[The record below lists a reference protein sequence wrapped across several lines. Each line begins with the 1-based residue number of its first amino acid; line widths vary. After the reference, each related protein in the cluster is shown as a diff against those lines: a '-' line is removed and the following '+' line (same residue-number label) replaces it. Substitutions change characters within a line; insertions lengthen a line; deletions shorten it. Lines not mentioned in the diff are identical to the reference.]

1 MDPISAIAIATTA
14 FNTIKKGFQVGRDVE
29 KMTKDLSRWM
39 GAIQDVKDGH
49 NNKKKGKNF
58 GSVEEESLETFA
70 ALKKAQQMEE
80 ELRSFVNMN
89 YGPNAWNEVL
99 RIQANIRKKK
109 KEAEELR
116 KRRMA
121 QLQENIV
128 IIGLVVVFLAL
139 TGYAAYMILNAVP
152 K

>member
-14 FNTIKKGFQVGRDVE
+14 FNAIKKGVSVGRDVE
-29 KMTKDLSRWM
+29 SMSKDLGRWM
-39 GAIQDVKDGH
+39 GAIQDVKEGH
-49 NNKKKGKNF
+49 NNKKGRNF

-70 ALKKAQQMEE
+70 ALKKAQQMED
-80 ELRSFVNMN
+80 ELRTFVNIN
-89 YGPNAWNEVL
+89 HGPNAWNEVL

-109 KEAEELR
+109 QEAVELR

-128 IIGLVVVFLAL
+128 IISLVVVFLAL

>member
-1 MDPISAIAIATTA
+1 M
-14 FNTIKKGFQVGRDVE
+14 
-29 KMTKDLSRWM
+29 
-39 GAIQDVKDGH
+39 
-49 NNKKKGKNF
+49 
-58 GSVEEESLETFA
+58 
-70 ALKKAQQMEE
+70 KKAQQMEE

>member
-1 MDPISAIAIATTA
+1 
-14 FNTIKKGFQVGRDVE
+14 
-29 KMTKDLSRWM
+29 
-39 GAIQDVKDGH
+39 
-49 NNKKKGKNF
+49 
-58 GSVEEESLETFA
+58 
-70 ALKKAQQMEE
+70 MED
-80 ELRSFVNMN
+80 ELRTFVNMN
-89 YGPNAWNEVL
+89 HGPNAWNEVL

-109 KEAEELR
+109 QEAVELR

-128 IIGLVVVFLAL
+128 IISLVVVFLAL